1 MKIVLESS
9 KNLYR
14 YAVGVLFFCGSV
26 LLATAQSETNSR
38 FIPEMI
44 LGVSSS
50 QVSGDQLAGFDQLG
64 ISGGMG
70 IRMETGGHWRP
81 GLDILFTQKG
91 SRKNASP
98 DKGDFE
104 SYLLRLNYVQIPI
117 YMSHQKERIG
127 FDLGLSYGQ
136 LVSSKEENQN
146 GTVIGLG
153 REFESGEFSGI
164 AGIRYNF
171 APQWTLTTRL
181 DQSISAVRKHAGAA
195 VFRLNRGQYN
205 TVILFQIRYE
215 PFSVQR

>member
-1 MKIVLESS
+1 MKEIQVRVER
-9 KNLYR
+9 LYR
-14 YAVGVLFFCGSV
+14 YAVGVLFFCGAFFTV
-26 LLATAQSETNSR
+26 FAQSETNSR
-38 FIPEMI
+38 FIPEIIM
-44 LGVSSS
+44 GVSSS

-64 ISGGMG
+64 LSGGVSV
-70 IRMETGGHWRP
+70 RMETGGHWRP
-81 GLDILFTQKG
+81 GMDILFTQKG

-98 DKGDFE
+98 DKGDFD
-104 SYLLRLNYVQIPI
+104 SYLLRLNYIQVPL
-117 YMSHQKERIG
+117 YMSHQKEHIG
-127 FDLGLSYGQ
+127 FDLGVSYGQ

-153 REFESGEFSGI
+153 REFESGELSGI

-181 DQSISAVRKHAGAA
+181 DQSITAVRKHAGAA

-215 PFSVQR
+215 PFSS